1 MDLAEF
7 NFDFRSEFEVVAVP
21 CATIGTSCV
30 GDALWIVCVGAR
42 SGDSE
47 SSRDAIDDASDR
59 LVDESRDVKLDSA
72 MDIWRFEFSADT
84 GYGYLLVIMK
94 MRRLKI

>member
-1 MDLAEF
+1 M
-7 NFDFRSEFEVVAVP
+7 
-21 CATIGTSCV
+21 
-30 GDALWIVCVGAR
+30 GAR

-84 GYGYLLVIMK
+84 GYGYFLVIMK
-94 MRRLKI
+94 YCVGYGA

>member
-1 MDLAEF
+1 M
-7 NFDFRSEFEVVAVP
+7 
-21 CATIGTSCV
+21 
-30 GDALWIVCVGAR
+30 GAR

-94 MRRLKI
+94 MRRLWCVGSKRSLPVGFYRSQS

>member
-1 MDLAEF
+1 M
-7 NFDFRSEFEVVAVP
+7 
-21 CATIGTSCV
+21 
-30 GDALWIVCVGAR
+30 GAR

-84 GYGYLLVIMK
+84 GYSYLLVIMK
-94 MRRLKI
+94 NA

>member
-1 MDLAEF
+1 M
-7 NFDFRSEFEVVAVP
+7 
-21 CATIGTSCV
+21 
-30 GDALWIVCVGAR
+30 GAR

-72 MDIWRFEFSADT
+72 MDIWRFEFASDT

-94 MRRLKI
+94 SYNA

>member
-1 MDLAEF
+1 M
-7 NFDFRSEFEVVAVP
+7 
-21 CATIGTSCV
+21 
-30 GDALWIVCVGAR
+30 GAR

-84 GYGYLLVIMK
+84 GYVYYISKL
-94 MRRLKI
+94 